1 MTALACLSERIPE
14 DRSSVESSSLASSE
28 PPITCNQGHN
38 AKKKPSPAAAKPQA
52 VVSHPVSLRRMHC
65 ALLYTFRTG
74 WKGCC
79 PVRPGAHSRTST
91 DLNTTIHIPRDGK
104 GSSSGAFSVTG
115 STSSVVSRL
124 LAFMCSV
131 YTSDSEGSDHTT
143 PTVLEPSKPPATKTL
158 LSSNDATAQPLR
170 PTPRSNRQH
179 PAESSSLEDA
189 GSAWRTTHCRTHG
202 EGHAGGV
209 QDLAIPI
216 ALKQLRCNRD

>member
-143 PTVLEPSKPPATKTL
+143 PTQSWSHRSHQPPRL
-158 LSSNDATAQPLR
+158 FSR
-170 PTPRSNRQH
+170 PTMRRHSRCGLRLVRTDSIQQN
-179 PAESSSLEDA
+179 PA
-189 GSAWRTTHCRTHG
+189 AWRTQEVLG
-202 EGHAGGV
+202 EPPIVGPMEKV
-209 QDLAIPI
+209 MLAVSRIW
-216 ALKQLRCNRD
+216 QYQ